1 MALHQQVRLSIA
13 DAAWS
18 TKATLQDTTLV
29 TAAPLRH
36 DADAQLLTSA
46 SLHRLFRM
54 GATVVRYLLFIC
66 LDIYLS
72 HFTLCIAQ
80 NASLHGLF
88 RMGENDYL
96 DDNL

>member
-54 GATVVRYLLFIC
+54 GATVYLS
-66 LDIYLS
+66 DIYCLS
-72 HFTLCIAQ
+72 ALIFTYHTTHFVLIKMLLLIAYF
-80 NASLHGLF
+80 SWG
-88 RMGENDYL
+88 RVII
-96 DDNL
+96 